1 MVRRLRTLLI
11 WLLALALPA
20 QGVIAATMVFCGPN
34 HHDRASAAAMA
45 HDADAAHHPLDS
57 AAHSHHEAADGQA
70 GNTASDESATPDK
83 FAKSGLQKCSV
94 CASCCSA
101 AAIHDTGPKLPVLE
115 PMAADFAAL
124 ATAVEPFA
132 ADGPDRPPRHLLA

>member
-1 MVRRLRTLLI
+1 MVRTLLI

-34 HHDRASAAAMA
+34 HHDRASAVAVT
-45 HDADAAHHPLDS
+45 HPADAVHQPHDS
-57 AAHSHHEAADGQA
+57 AAHSHDAIADAQA
-70 GNTASDESATPDK
+70 ETTASDETATADK
-83 FAKSGLQKCSV
+83 FTQTAMHKCSV

-101 AAIHDTGPKLPVLE
+101 AAIHDTVPKLPVLE

-124 ATAVEPFA
+124 APAVEPFA
-132 ADGPDRPPRHLLA
+132 ADGPDRPPRRLLA

>member
-1 MVRRLRTLLI
+1 MNRMIRAVWI

-20 QGVIAATMVFCGPN
+20 QGVMAATMVLCGPN
-34 HHDRASAAAMA
+34 HGGRASAVGAM
-45 HDADAAHHPLDS
+45 HDDGHATRQQDS
-57 AAHSHHEAADGQA
+57 ALHARIAAVDDHAEDAISHETAAAD
-70 GNTASDESATPDK
+70 K
-83 FAKSGLQKCSV
+83 FTQSGMQKCSV

-101 AAIHDTGPKLPVLE
+101 AAIHDTVPKLPVLE

>member
-1 MVRRLRTLLI
+1 MVRTFLI

-34 HHDRASAAAMA
+34 HHDRASAAAVA
-45 HDADAAHHPLDS
+45 HDVDAAHQPQDA
-57 AAHSHHEAADGQA
+57 AAHSHQAATDAQPK
-70 GNTASDESATPDK
+70 NTASDETAASGKFTQSAM
-83 FAKSGLQKCSV
+83 QKCSV

-101 AAIHDTGPKLPVLE
+101 AAIHDTVPKLPVLE

-124 ATAVEPFA
+124 APAVEPFA
-132 ADGPDRPPRHLLA
+132 SDGPDRPPRHLLA

>member
-1 MVRRLRTLLI
+1 MVRMVRTLLI

-70 GNTASDESATPDK
+70 ENAASDETAAPETFSP
-83 FAKSGLQKCSV
+83 SGMQKCSV

-101 AAIHDTGPKLPVLE
+101 AAIHDTVAKLPVFE

-124 ATAVEPFA
+124 APAVEPFA
-132 ADGPDRPPRHLLA
+132 ADGPDRPPRHVLA